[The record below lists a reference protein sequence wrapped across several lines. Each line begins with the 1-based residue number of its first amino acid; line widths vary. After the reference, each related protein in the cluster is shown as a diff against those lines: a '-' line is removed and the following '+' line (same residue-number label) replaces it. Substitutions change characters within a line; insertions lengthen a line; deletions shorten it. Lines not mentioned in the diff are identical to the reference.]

1 MAGHELNMCFSVASL
16 CKELGFTAFGLFLV
30 YDLITSTTA
39 DHSLDTRGLAKR
51 SLLLC
56 VFTAILALV
65 RVRHNGEHRQMQWNI
80 LANSVANA
88 DDRLTRWLSYAHIH
102 AWYLGKLLW
111 PRWLSFDYGFNTIPH
126 ITSVLDPRNLFTA
139 AAYSSVA
146 IGLTLGFRSRAHS
159 PLLVCIAFGAIPFV
173 PASNV
178 LFPVGTIVAERLLY
192 FPSVGF
198 CLLVGHIVS
207 RALQV
212 CHDAQT
218 STPNTDPKS
227 QRVYR
232 LASRL
237 ILVSSSLLLMG
248 CWYRS
253 QTRNA
258 DWKSDDALFEAALS
272 VAPTNVKVLTN
283 VGKTNLRQDPQRAI
297 DILRVAISLLPQQIN
312 GHMNLGIGYWNRAN
326 ASTSDALFTMRHLL
340 KATAFDPAH
349 IGVRGYSSAIFL
361 HSLTD

>member
-1 MAGHELNMCFSVASL
+1 
-16 CKELGFTAFGLFLV
+16 
-30 YDLITSTTA
+30 
-39 DHSLDTRGLAKR
+39 
-51 SLLLC
+51 
-56 VFTAILALV
+56 
-65 RVRHNGEHRQMQWNI
+65 MQWNV

-102 AWYLGKLLW
+102 AWYLWKLLW

-126 ITSVLDPRNLFTA
+126 ITNVLDPRNLLTA
-139 AAYSSVA
+139 AAYSAVA
-146 IGLTLGFRSRAHS
+146 IGLALGVRSRAHS
-159 PLLVCIAFGAIPFV
+159 PLLVCIAFGAIPFI

-178 LFPVGTIVAERLLY
+178 FFPVGTIVAERLLY

-198 CLLVGHIVS
+198 CLLVGHIMS
-207 RALQV
+207 QALQI

-218 STPNTDPKS
+218 TNTTTANPKR

-237 ILVSSSLLLMG
+237 ILASCGLLVIG
-248 CWYRS
+248 CWCRS

-258 DWKSDDALFEAALS
+258 DWKSDDALFEGALS

-283 VGKTNLRQDPQRAI
+283 VGKTNLHQDPQRAI
-297 DILRVAISLLPQQIN
+297 EILRVAINLLPQQIN

-326 ASTSDALFTMRHLL
+326 ASTSDSLFTVRHLL
-340 KATAFDPAH
+340 KATAFDPSS
-349 IGVRGYSSAIFL
+349 IGVR
-361 HSLTD
+361 